1 MGWVKNKP
9 VFLQAIKLTEIS
21 KLLLVITSSEQ
32 GRGLGSFLSFSSE
45 KAKFLPELNL
55 LVENFYLFI
64 NK

>member
-1 MGWVKNKP
+1 M
-9 VFLQAIKLTEIS
+9 FLQAIKLTEIS

-55 LVENFYLFI
+55 LVETFYLFI

>member
-32 GRGLGSFLSFSSE
+32 GRGFGSFLSFSSE